1 MLVANVQ
8 RSNSAVGRGETRHAG
23 RKMLRALQLQ
33 WIGGEEANREQNSL
47 PVARN
52 VLAYSQQTGIY
63 SMPPKL
69 LTADL
74 QRAILPPH
82 SRAAPEAPLPKGY
95 CSRLK
100 E

>member
-1 MLVANVQ
+1 
-8 RSNSAVGRGETRHAG
+8 
-23 RKMLRALQLQ
+23 MLRALQLQ

-69 LTADL
+69 
-74 QRAILPPH
+74 
-82 SRAAPEAPLPKGY
+82 
-95 CSRLK
+95 
-100 E
+100 